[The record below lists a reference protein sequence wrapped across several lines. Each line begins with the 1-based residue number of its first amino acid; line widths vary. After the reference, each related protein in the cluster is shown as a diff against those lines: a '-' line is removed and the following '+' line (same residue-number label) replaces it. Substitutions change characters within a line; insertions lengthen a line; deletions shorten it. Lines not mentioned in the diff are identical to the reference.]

1 MNIELLKKYAK
12 LAVEMG
18 VNLQENDTLCIN
30 SPIETSE
37 FARFIAEAAYAVGA
51 KDVIVNYNDSKLN
64 KIRLSN
70 SSVDTLSNLPEW
82 FGETYNYYARNGA
95 CFISISASDPDAFS
109 GVPIENIAA
118 YSKARSIALKEYS
131 EAATTNKVRWCV
143 LSYPTLAWAKKVF
156 PDANDDEALKKLGEA
171 IISAVRINADDPVEV
186 WNKHN
191 ANLAKNLD
199 FMNNH
204 NFKSLHLKSNNG
216 TDLTVELPE
225 NHYWAGGEEA
235 DTKGILFNANMPTEE
250 VFTLPKR
257 TGVNGIV
264 FSSKPL
270 SYNGNLINDFSITFK
285 DGKAVDFDAKEGK
298 EVLSQLLDTDEGAR
312 YLGEIA
318 LVPFDSPISN
328 SNLIFY
334 NTLFDE
340 NAACH
345 LAFGRAYPCIKNS
358 QDLSEEQLKEIGVN
372 DSLIHVDF
380 MIGTADLE
388 VTGYTNYGTEVS
400 VFKNG
405 NWAF

>member
-1 MNIELLKKYAK
+1 MNDELLKKYAR

-18 VNLQENDTLCIN
+18 VNLKENDTLCIN
-30 SPIETSE
+30 TPIETAE

-51 KDVIVNYNDSKLN
+51 KDVIVNYSDAKLN
-64 KIRLSN
+64 KIRLLN
-70 SSVDTLSNLPEW
+70 SSVDTLSTLPEW
-82 FGETYNYYARNGA
+82 FGENYNYYARNGA

-109 GVPIENIAA
+109 GVPMENIAA

-131 EAATTNKVRWCV
+131 EAATANKVRWCV

-156 PDANDDEALKKLGEA
+156 PDATDAEALTKLGDA
-171 IISAVRINADDPVEV
+171 IISAVRVDTADPVEA
-186 WNKHN
+186 W
-191 ANLAKNLD
+191 
-199 FMNNH
+199 NNH
-204 NFKSLHLKSNNG
+204 NATLAKSL
-216 TDLTVELPE
+216 DLTVELPE
-225 NHYWAGGEEA
+225 NHYWAGGSEA

-285 DGKAVDFDAKEGK
+285 DGKAIDFDAKEGK

-345 LAFGRAYPCIKNS
+345 LAFGRAYPCIKGSEN
-358 QDLSEEQLKEIGVN
+358 LSEEQLKELGVN

-388 VTGYTNYGTEVS
+388 VTGYTNDGTEVS

-405 NWAF
+405 NWVF

>member
-1 MNIELLKKYAK
+1 MKKLLESLVEKNKVYAK
-12 LAVEMG
+12 EGKLA
-18 VNLQENDTLCIN
+18 
-30 SPIETSE
+30 S
-37 FARFIAEAAYAVGA
+37 
-51 KDVIVNYNDSKLN
+51 
-64 KIRLSN
+64 
-70 SSVDTLSNLPEW
+70 
-82 FGETYNYYARNGA
+82 
-95 CFISISASDPDAFS
+95 
-109 GVPIENIAA
+109 

-131 EAATTNKVRWCV
+131 EAATANKVRWCV

-156 PDANDDEALKKLGEA
+156 PDATDAEALTKLGDA
-171 IISAVRINADDPVEV
+171 IISAVRVDTADPVEA
-186 WNKHN
+186 WNNHN
-191 ANLAKNLD
+191 ATLAKSLD
-199 FMNNH
+199 FMNKN
-204 NFKSLHLKSNNG
+204 NFKSLHLKSSNG

-225 NHYWAGGEEA
+225 NHYWAGGSEA

-285 DGKAVDFDAKEGK
+285 DGKAIDFDAKEGK

-345 LAFGRAYPCIKNS
+345 LAFGRAYPCIKGSEN
-358 QDLSEEQLKEIGVN
+358 LSEEQLKELGVN

-388 VTGYTNYGTEVS
+388 VTGYTNDGTEVS

-405 NWAF
+405 NWVF